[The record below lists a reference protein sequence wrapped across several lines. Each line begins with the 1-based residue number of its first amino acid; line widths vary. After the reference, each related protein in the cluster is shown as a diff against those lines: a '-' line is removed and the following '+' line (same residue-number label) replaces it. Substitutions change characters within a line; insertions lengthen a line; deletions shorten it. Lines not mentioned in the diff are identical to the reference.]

1 MALRAAQ
8 AACIAAP
15 KTNRSFT
22 GYPRFCLQ
30 PRYRSLVCADNDN
43 GTESQS
49 WFRAVPS
56 DELLDSVLVCAART
70 GRGKAI
76 QYCQLRV
83 VQISQSQHYATVVR
97 FDFLVT
103 HAGGLPCRITP
114 ITTNWLRRAR
124 FWVRK
129 RYSN

>member
-1 MALRAAQ
+1 MALRAA
-8 AACIAAP
+8 CIAAR

-30 PRYRSLVCADNDN
+30 PGYRSVICADNDN
-43 GTESQS
+43 ATESQS

-76 QYCQLRV
+76 YNHLAFSRGSLGYPASLRL
-83 VQISQSQHYATVVR
+83 QSKFGVNER
-97 FDFLVT
+97 
-103 HAGGLPCRITP
+103 
-114 ITTNWLRRAR
+114 
-124 FWVRK
+124 
-129 RYSN
+129 S